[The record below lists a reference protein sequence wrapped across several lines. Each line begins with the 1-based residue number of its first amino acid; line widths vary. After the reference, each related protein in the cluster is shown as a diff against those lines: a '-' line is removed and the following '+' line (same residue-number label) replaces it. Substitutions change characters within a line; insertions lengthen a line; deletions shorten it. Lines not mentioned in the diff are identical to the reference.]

1 MSDIVTSRLVLRQV
15 TDEDVTAV
23 LSGQQQA
30 GWAEDFPSDGDRV
43 IARVL
48 AKYGMP
54 ADEEGRRFGHRLV
67 VERDSGLVVGGV
79 GFFGP
84 PQGGEVEIGYGIVP
98 SRQRRGY
105 ATEVVRAMVADVIDL
120 EGVQTV
126 IATVDLDN
134 VASIRVLEKSG
145 MKLSGR
151 TEEQAT
157 YFVSRS

>member
-1 MSDIVTSRLVLRQV
+1 
-15 TDEDVTAV
+15 
-23 LSGQQQA
+23 
-30 GWAEDFPSDGDRV
+30 
-43 IARVL
+43 
-48 AKYGMP
+48 
-54 ADEEGRRFGHRLV
+54 
-67 VERDSGLVVGGV
+67 
-79 GFFGP
+79 
-84 PQGGEVEIGYGIVP
+84 
-98 SRQRRGY
+98 
-105 ATEVVRAMVADVIDL
+105 MVADVIDL

>member
-67 VERDSGLVVGGV
+67 VERESGLVVGGV